1 MTRSKN
7 RAMSVVGT
15 KRTTR
20 VAALMS
26 AFEALRLAHSHKA
39 EAHMIC
45 VEEIPGHSAL
55 YHRILGKNHRPAGR
69 TRPLRRASS

>member
-1 MTRSKN
+1 
-7 RAMSVVGT
+7 MSVVGT

-55 YHRILGKNHRPAGR
+55 YHRILGKTTDRLVELVPCAV
-69 TRPLRRASS
+69 LVVK